1 MPLSACDVVVP
12 REFILKIPESS
23 FWFDVFPRDP
33 LSHKYVRRV
42 VRSLLPFIGFA
53 ILAYVLDRFTHLT
66 VDIGVAPYEVA
77 GGVLGVFLVLRTN
90 SGYDRW
96 WEARKLWGGITNQC
110 RSLATAATA
119 YGTDPAWKAEIVCWI
134 TLFAHATRRHLRGEH
149 ELPEA
154 MRLIRG
160 PLAASLA
167 RSPHPPQMVAMHIA
181 RLLREGSESGQ
192 MPEAILMQMERDRI
206 SLLDFMG
213 GCERIV
219 KTPLPRAYNTVIR
232 QFLVLFLVTLPFGIL
247 QKVTWMVP
255 FITAFVG
262 FPLLALDEIGTE
274 LQNPFSVDHVN
285 HLPLEQICQTIED
298 NLRELLPP
306 VDAANQ

>member
-1 MPLSACDVVVP
+1 MP
-12 REFILKIPESS
+12 IPESS

-33 LSHKYVRRV
+33 LSHKYVRHV
-42 VRSLLPFIGFA
+42 LKSLLPFVGVGIA
-53 ILAYVLDRFTHLT
+53 VYVLDRFTPVT
-66 VDIGVAPYEVA
+66 MDIGIAPYEMA
-77 GGVLGVFLVLRTN
+77 GAVLGVFLVLRTN

-110 RSLATAATA
+110 RSMATAAAA
-119 YGTDPAWKAEIVCWI
+119 YGTDPVWKAEIICWI

-154 MRLIRG
+154 MRLLRG
-160 PLAASLA
+160 PLAAEVP
-167 RSPHPPQMVAMHIA
+167 RSPHPPQMIAMHLA

-192 MPEAILMQMERDRI
+192 LPDAILMQMERDRV
-206 SLLDFMG
+206 SLLDYMG

-219 KTPLPRAYNTVIR
+219 KTPIPRAYNTIIR
-232 QFLVLFLVTLPFGIL
+232 QFLVLFLVTLPFGII
-247 QKVTWMVP
+247 QKVTWMTP
-255 FITAFVG
+255 FVTAFVG

-274 LQNPFSVDHVN
+274 LQNPFALSQVN
-285 HLPLEQICQTIED
+285 HLPLGQICQTIED

-306 VDAANQ
+306 AKQD

>member
-1 MPLSACDVVVP
+1 MAPVS
-12 REFILKIPESS
+12 ESS

-42 VRSLLPFIGFA
+42 FRSLVPFIGFS

-77 GGVLGVFLVLRTN
+77 GAILGVFLVLRTN
-90 SGYDRW
+90 SGYERW
-96 WEARKLWGGITNQC
+96 WEARKLWGGIVNQC
-110 RSLATAATA
+110 RSLATSTMA
-119 YGTDPAWKAEIVCWI
+119 YGTDPVWQTELVNMI
-134 TLFAHATRRHLRGEH
+134 TLFAHATRRQLRNEH

-154 MRLIRG
+154 MRLLRG
-160 PLAASLA
+160 PLAAKLSHTSHA
-167 RSPHPPQMVAMHIA
+167 PQMVALQIA
-181 RLLREGSESGQ
+181 RLLREGAQTGQ
-192 MPEAILMQMERDRI
+192 LCEAVLMQMERDRI
-206 SLLDFMG
+206 SLIDFMG

-232 QFLVLFLVTLPFGIL
+232 QFLVLFLFTLPFGIL

-255 FITAFVG
+255 MITAFVG

-274 LQNPFSVDHVN
+274 LQNPFSVAHVN

-298 NLRELLPP
+298 NLRELLSEVEKQSPDP
-306 VDAANQ
+306 NVVTEA